1 MCLYP
6 RLIKNRKYTKTKK
19 NKGIIPNLPLIW
31 IDGKQ
36 VEDRRVL
43 EVPVGCGK
51 CLECRKQKAREWQ
64 VRLHEEIKTRS
75 NGMFVTFTFSNEAIK
90 ELSETNRIW
99 KLEGYN
105 RDNAIAKVGVRRFL
119 ERWRKKY
126 GKSLRHWFVTEL
138 GHEGTENIHLHGFV
152 WTDKK
157 EEVNEIWNYGYTWG
171 GYVSEASVNYVVKYV
186 HKVDEK
192 HKEYKSV
199 ILTSPGIGKDYIG
212 YNSEKNKFSDKDTR
226 EFYKLPNGQ
235 KMSLPIYYRNKLY
248 SDDEKEKLWQNKL
261 DEQIRYVDGIKVDIS
276 KDDELYYKILEE
288 ARKKNRRLGYGNN
301 EKDWERMRYENE
313 RRNINFKKRLEQ
325 KIK

>member
-1 MCLYP
+1 MCLFP

-19 NKGIIPNLPLIW
+19 NKGIIPNLPLIL

-36 VEDRRVL
+36 VEDKRVL

-75 NGMFVTFTFSNEAIK
+75 NGMFITFTFSNEAIK

-212 YNSEKNKFSDKDTR
+212 YNSEKNKFKDKDTR

-248 SDDEKEKLWQNKL
+248 NDDEKEKLWQNKL
-261 DEQIRYVDGIKVDIS
+261 DEQIRYVDGIKIDIS